1 MRNLLVKISVL
12 ALVLSFQYQLRA
24 QDVASITGLVTDA
37 TGAVIPGVNVT
48 LQKTSTSAT
57 YKAVTN
63 SIGSYTIV
71 NVLPGPGYQV
81 EFAHDGFQPLIITDL
96 YLNVNT
102 TRTENAKLSVGTTSQ
117 TVQVSASAEA
127 VTLNTSDA
135 TVGNNYEVQMVN
147 DLPIQG
153 RDTPAALFSI
163 QPGATSD
170 GAITGARTDQN
181 NVTLDGLDVNDM
193 ATGEFGV
200 VVANAPVDSVQELRA
215 VTADPLASQG
225 QGGGGQFELVTKGGS
240 NSFHGNLFEYHR
252 DTTTEANNWF
262 NNNIGVARAP
272 LIRNQFGGN
281 VGGPIRKDKAFFFF
295 EYNGRLDNQGAQVER
310 SVPLDSFRN
319 GNISYINN
327 TIDPSNGNACSYTSR
342 QNTTP
347 TCIGT
352 LSSAGVA
359 LKDPQHLGFNAP
371 LQTFMNGRYPHA
383 NDLSGGDGVN
393 TGGFRFNAPVHLNEK
408 DYVSRLDYTLNNS
421 MKLWARGSVQS
432 QRQGDDINFDAPIQ
446 FPGDPLTH
454 LITNAS
460 YAYVVGHSWT
470 IGTTM
475 TNQFLY
481 GETRSRLGFP
491 AAYNPTGTT
500 QFVTFGGNGTGGAI
514 LAAPYASAVNAQ
526 NRVIPIPMI
535 RDDFSWQKGR
545 HTLQF
550 GGLFKFIKTYSNTY
564 LNYDEP
570 AIGLGGNTL
579 ALNASLR
586 PPDIRATGT
595 TAPNQYDSAFALALG
610 RYASLTSEYD
620 YSNQG
625 TALPQ
630 GTGSVR
636 QYRYYETEAYFGDS
650 WKVTPSWTITYG
662 MRYQLYTVPYETNGR
677 ESIQNF
683 TFNQYFDKRLAQSA
697 AGISGFD
704 SSVVPF
710 ISYTLGGKA
719 NHAAG
724 YYDSSY
730 KNFAPRLAFAYSPSF
745 DRKSVFS
752 GGAGIVYDLT
762 VVNAVQ
768 YQQDQYSYLFQS
780 SNTNSYGTPGDP
792 VASLLNDPRFSSL
805 KTIPTTPAAPVITHP
820 FQPWISDGSPTGLA
834 NGQAFNETV
843 DPTLKN
849 PYSIEL
855 NLGFQHEFPQNYI
868 LKINYA
874 GRLGRRLLGQADA
887 NQLIDFPD
895 TSSGQMMSTAF
906 ANITKQVR
914 AGANTQ
920 NLPSQPWFEDVVAPG
935 VGAYYGYPNN
945 TSLLADS
952 FTGLVSNGDFADFT
966 QALAAY
972 GLIDGNVGM
981 GSQFSENTYYTN
993 KGFSGYHGMLVT
1005 LHKNLSQG
1013 LQFDLNYTWS
1023 HSIDNVS
1030 VIANAP
1036 AIGGYGFICDVVRPR
1051 ECRGNSDFDVAQI
1064 ISGDFLYNLPFGRGR
1079 DFAATAPF
1087 WLNEVIGGWDI
1098 SGLPSFHT
1106 GNAFSTVSNAFVAG
1120 YANNAPA
1127 IFNGNT
1133 VAVSPHAHK
1142 NPGGDVNIFTSQQT
1156 AQSAFTGPLGFQIG
1170 PRNSLRGPKFF
1181 NMDLGLGKTFP
1192 LIGEDLKLKFRADA
1206 FNAFNHPSF
1215 STPATT
1221 DITSGNFGQI
1231 TSTASTARV
1240 LQFALRLEF

>member
-1 MRNLLVKISVL
+1 
-12 ALVLSFQYQLRA
+12 
-24 QDVASITGLVTDA
+24 
-37 TGAVIPGVNVT
+37 
-48 LQKTSTSAT
+48 
-57 YKAVTN
+57 
-63 SIGSYTIV
+63 
-71 NVLPGPGYQV
+71 
-81 EFAHDGFQPLIITDL
+81 
-96 YLNVNT
+96 
-102 TRTENAKLSVGTTSQ
+102 
-117 TVQVSASAEA
+117 
-127 VTLNTSDA
+127 
-135 TVGNNYEVQMVN
+135 
-147 DLPIQG
+147 
-153 RDTPAALFSI
+153 
-163 QPGATSD
+163 
-170 GAITGARTDQN
+170 
-181 NVTLDGLDVNDM
+181 
-193 ATGEFGV
+193 
-200 VVANAPVDSVQELRA
+200 
-215 VTADPLASQG
+215 
-225 QGGGGQFELVTKGGS
+225 
-240 NSFHGNLFEYHR
+240 
-252 DTTTEANNWF
+252 
-262 NNNIGVARAP
+262 
-272 LIRNQFGGN
+272 
-281 VGGPIRKDKAFFFF
+281 
-295 EYNGRLDNQGAQVER
+295 
-310 SVPLDSFRN
+310 
-319 GNISYINN
+319 
-327 TIDPSNGNACSYTSR
+327 
-342 QNTTP
+342 
-347 TCIGT
+347 
-352 LSSAGVA
+352 
-359 LKDPQHLGFNAP
+359 
-371 LQTFMNGRYPHA
+371 
-383 NDLSGGDGVN
+383 
-393 TGGFRFNAPVHLNEK
+393 
-408 DYVSRLDYTLNNS
+408 
-421 MKLWARGSVQS
+421 
-432 QRQGDDINFDAPIQ
+432 
-446 FPGDPLTH
+446 
-454 LITNAS
+454 
-460 YAYVVGHSWT
+460 
-470 IGTTM
+470 
-475 TNQFLY
+475 
-481 GETRSRLGFP
+481 
-491 AAYNPTGTT
+491 
-500 QFVTFGGNGTGGAI
+500 
-514 LAAPYASAVNAQ
+514 
-526 NRVIPIPMI
+526 
-535 RDDFSWQKGR
+535 
-545 HTLQF
+545 
-550 GGLFKFIKTYSNTY
+550 
-564 LNYDEP
+564 
-570 AIGLGGNTL
+570 
-579 ALNASLR
+579 
-586 PPDIRATGT
+586 
-595 TAPNQYDSAFALALG
+595 
-610 RYASLTSEYD
+610 
-620 YSNQG
+620 
-625 TALPQ
+625 
-630 GTGSVR
+630 
-636 QYRYYETEAYFGDS
+636 
-650 WKVTPSWTITYG
+650 
-662 MRYQLYTVPYETNGR
+662 
-677 ESIQNF
+677 
-683 TFNQYFDKRLAQSA
+683 
-697 AGISGFD
+697 
-704 SSVVPF
+704 
-710 ISYTLGGKA
+710 
-719 NHAAG
+719 
-724 YYDSSY
+724 
-730 KNFAPRLAFAYSPSF
+730 
-745 DRKSVFS
+745 
-752 GGAGIVYDLT
+752 
-762 VVNAVQ
+762 
-768 YQQDQYSYLFQS
+768 
-780 SNTNSYGTPGDP
+780 
-792 VASLLNDPRFSSL
+792 
-805 KTIPTTPAAPVITHP
+805 
-820 FQPWISDGSPTGLA
+820 
-834 NGQAFNETV
+834 
-843 DPTLKN
+843 
-849 PYSIEL
+849 
-855 NLGFQHEFPQNYI
+855 LGFQHEFPQNYI